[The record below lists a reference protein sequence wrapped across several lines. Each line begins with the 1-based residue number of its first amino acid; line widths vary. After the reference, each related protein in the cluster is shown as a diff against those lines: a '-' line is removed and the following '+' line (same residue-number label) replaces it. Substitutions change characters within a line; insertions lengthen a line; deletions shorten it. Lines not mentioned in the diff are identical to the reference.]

1 MATFHSGSEGQ
12 TQKLQALRRR
22 QKRLAFRVVIV
33 PPVCWGICAASAPW
47 WFPPLKEMLGVRFDA
62 QTQGWILL
70 VLMLLMISLPV
81 LISLHLKRRARG
93 RPLLRRCR
101 RKRASPRTSR
111 HAATLV
117 SSGSGGEEDAR
128 ALLSRLP
135 GRVHLYPN
143 RIVHAGNR
151 SECDL
156 VALCRRGATVIE
168 VKNHAGTVT
177 GDLSDHDLLLTRKN
191 GTELT
196 FYNPAMQV
204 TTHAQTLARALAEA
218 GVPCPVKG
226 CVLFIRE
233 GTIVR
238 LSDRF
243 HRRRVTPVFT
253 RRNRFRLRW
262 YILHRGKR
270 LRRREVRALRRI
282 LENMK

>member
-22 QKRLAFRVVIV
+22 QKRLAFRAVIV

-47 WFPPLKEMLGVRFDA
+47 WFPPLKETLGVRFDA

-93 RPLLRRCR
+93 A
-101 RKRASPRTSR
+101 KY
-111 HAATLV
+111 AATLV
-117 SSGSGGEEDAR
+117 SSGIRGEEDAR

-191 GTELT
+191 GTGADILQPRHAGDDPRADACPR
-196 FYNPAMQV
+196 FGGGGCPLPGQGVRAVHPRGHNCPPVRPFPPSPRHPRVHPAKP
-204 TTHAQTLARALAEA
+204 LPSAL
-218 GVPCPVKG
+218 
-226 CVLFIRE
+226 
-233 GTIVR
+233 
-238 LSDRF
+238 
-243 HRRRVTPVFT
+243 
-253 RRNRFRLRW
+253 

-270 LRRREVRALRRI
+270 LRRREVRALRRFWRI
-282 LENMK
+282 

>member
-22 QKRLAFRVVIV
+22 QKRLAFRAVIV

-70 VLMLLMISLPV
+70 ALMLLMISLPV

-93 RPLLRRCR
+93 A
-101 RKRASPRTSR
+101 KY
-111 HAATLV
+111 AATLV
-117 SSGSGGEEDAR
+117 SSGIRGEEDAR

-168 VKNHAGTVT
+168 VKNHAGRVT

-204 TTHAQTLARALAEA
+204 TTHAQTLARALAEV

-282 LENMK
+282 LEDMK

>member
-1 MATFHSGSEGQ
+1 M
-12 TQKLQALRRR
+12 
-22 QKRLAFRVVIV
+22 
-33 PPVCWGICAASAPW
+33 
-47 WFPPLKEMLGVRFDA
+47 RFDA
-62 QTQGWILL
+62 QTQGWMLL

-93 RPLLRRCR
+93 A
-101 RKRASPRTSR
+101 KY
-111 HAATLV
+111 AATLV
-117 SSGSGGEEDAR
+117 SSGIRGEEDAR

-262 YILHRGKR
+262 YILHRGNACAAGKSAR
-270 LRRREVRALRRI
+270 SAAFWRI
-282 LENMK
+282 

>member
-22 QKRLAFRVVIV
+22 QKRLAFRAVIV

-93 RPLLRRCR
+93 A
-101 RKRASPRTSR
+101 KY
-111 HAATLV
+111 AATLV
-117 SSGSGGEEDAR
+117 SSGIRGEEDAR

-282 LENMK
+282 LEDIQSAEAPLQPEPSSYPAR

>member
-1 MATFHSGSEGQ
+1 MKQFGLIVSDPSQ
-12 TQKLQALRRR
+12 DSALRQSISSLLSAQEIPFSGFTDAPAPLFADCPDTRA
-22 QKRLAFRVVIV
+22 AFLFRAAYALMQPGQPLPADLLLRHLSGDAQPGNVIRKYTCLQLSFLPYLRPGRTIV
-33 PPVCWGICAASAPW
+33 PLDG
-47 WFPPLKEMLGVRFDA
+47 GVRIGDD
-62 QTQGWILL
+62 LL
-70 VLMLLMISLPV
+70 V
-81 LISLHLKRRARG
+81 
-93 RPLLRRCR
+93 
-101 RKRASPRTSR
+101 
-111 HAATLV
+111 
-117 SSGSGGEEDAR
+117 
-128 ALLSRLP
+128 LLSRLP

-282 LENMK
+282 LEDMK

>member
-22 QKRLAFRVVIV
+22 QKYLAFRAVIV

-47 WFPPLKEMLGVRFDA
+47 WFPPLKETLRVRFDA
-62 QTQGWILL
+62 QTQGWMLL
-70 VLMLLMISLPV
+70 ALILLMISLPV

-93 RPLLRRCR
+93 A
-101 RKRASPRTSR
+101 KY
-111 HAATLV
+111 AATLV
-117 SSGSGGEEDAR
+117 SSGIRGEEDAR
-128 ALLSRLP
+128 ALLNRLP

-204 TTHAQTLARALAEA
+204 TTHAQTLARALAESVSLP
-218 GVPCPVKG
+218 GQG
-226 CVLFIRE
+226 
-233 GTIVR
+233 
-238 LSDRF
+238 
-243 HRRRVTPVFT
+243 
-253 RRNRFRLRW
+253 
-262 YILHRGKR
+262 
-270 LRRREVRALRRI
+270 VRAVHPRGHNCPPVRPFPPPPRHPRVHPAKPLPSALVHPAPRKTPAPPGKSAHSAAFWRI
-282 LENMK
+282 

>member
-22 QKRLAFRVVIV
+22 QKYLAFRAVIV

-47 WFPPLKEMLGVRFDA
+47 WFPPRKEMLV
-62 QTQGWILL
+62 
-70 VLMLLMISLPV
+70 ISLPV

-93 RPLLRRCR
+93 A
-101 RKRASPRTSR
+101 KY
-111 HAATLV
+111 AATLV
-117 SSGSGGEEDAR
+117 SSGIRGEEDAR

-282 LENMK
+282 LEDMK

>member
-22 QKRLAFRVVIV
+22 QKRLAFRAVIV

-93 RPLLRRCR
+93 A
-101 RKRASPRTSR
+101 KYA
-111 HAATLV
+111 
-117 SSGSGGEEDAR
+117 
-128 ALLSRLP
+128 
-135 GRVHLYPN
+135 
-143 RIVHAGNR
+143 
-151 SECDL
+151 
-156 VALCRRGATVIE
+156 

-243 HRRRVTPVFT
+243 LRRRVTPVFT

-282 LENMK
+282 LEDMK

>member
-1 MATFHSGSEGQ
+1 M
-12 TQKLQALRRR
+12 
-22 QKRLAFRVVIV
+22 
-33 PPVCWGICAASAPW
+33 
-47 WFPPLKEMLGVRFDA
+47 
-62 QTQGWILL
+62 
-70 VLMLLMISLPV
+70 
-81 LISLHLKRRARG
+81 
-93 RPLLRRCR
+93 
-101 RKRASPRTSR
+101 
-111 HAATLV
+111 
-117 SSGSGGEEDAR
+117 
-128 ALLSRLP
+128 
-135 GRVHLYPN
+135 HLYPN

-168 VKNHAGTVT
+168 VKNHAAPVT
-177 GDLSDHDLLLTRKN
+177 GDLSDHDKLLTRKN
-191 GTELT
+191 RTELT
-196 FYNPAMQV
+196 FYNPAMKE

-270 LRRREVRALRRI
+270 LRREVRALRRI
-282 LENMK
+282 LEDMK

>member
-22 QKRLAFRVVIV
+22 QMHLTFRAAIV
-33 PPVCWGICAASAPW
+33 PPVCWAIFAASAPW
-47 WFPPLKEMLGVRFDA
+47 WFPALKGVLAAHLGAQAQGWALLGV
-62 QTQGWILL
+62 LL
-70 VLMLLMISLPV
+70 TLLSVPV
-81 LISLHLKRRARG
+81 LISMRLKHRARG
-93 RPLLRRCR
+93 A
-101 RKRASPRTSR
+101 KY
-111 HAATLV
+111 AATLV
-117 SSGSGGEEDAR
+117 SSGIRGEEDAR
-128 ALLSRLP
+128 ALLSHLP
-135 GRVHLYPN
+135 SRVHLYPN

-156 VALCRRGATVIE
+156 VALCRRGATVVE

-191 GTELT
+191 GTELS

-226 CVLFIRE
+226 CVLFIRD
-233 GTIVR
+233 GTVVR

-243 HRRRVTPVFT
+243 HRRRITPVFT

-270 LRRREVRALRRI
+270 LRRREVRQLRRI
-282 LENMK
+282 LEDMK

>member
-1 MATFHSGSEGQ
+1 MVVSAAEGDAGG
-12 TQKLQALRRR
+12 ALRRADAG
-22 QKRLAFRVVIV
+22 LDSA
-33 PPVCWGICAASAPW
+33 GADAADDFPARADFPAP
-47 WFPPLKEMLGVRFDA
+47 
-62 QTQGWILL
+62 Q
-70 VLMLLMISLPV
+70 
-81 LISLHLKRRARG
+81 
-93 RPLLRRCR
+93 
-101 RKRASPRTSR
+101 
-111 HAATLV
+111 AAGAPTLV
-117 SSGSGGEEDAR
+117 SSGIRGEEDAR

-135 GRVHLYPN
+135 GRVHLFPN

-177 GDLSDHDLLLTRKN
+177 GDLSDHNLLLTRKN

-282 LENMK
+282 LEDMK

>member
-22 QKRLAFRVVIV
+22 QKHLAFRAVIV

-47 WFPPLKEMLGVRFDA
+47 WFPPLKETLELRFDA
-62 QTQGWILL
+62 QTQGWMLL
-70 VLMLLMISLPV
+70 VLILLMISLPV
-81 LISLHLKRRARG
+81 LISLHLKHRARG
-93 RPLLRRCR
+93 A
-101 RKRASPRTSR
+101 KY
-111 HAATLV
+111 AATLV
-117 SSGSGGEEDAR
+117 SSGIRGEEDAR

-168 VKNHAGTVT
+168 VKNHAGTIT

-204 TTHAQTLARALAEA
+204 MTHAQTLARALAEA

-282 LENMK
+282 LEDMK

>member
-12 TQKLQALRRR
+12 TQKLYALRRR
-22 QKRLAFRVVIV
+22 QKHLNFRAVIL
-33 PPVCWGICAASAPW
+33 PPICWAVCAVSAPW
-47 WFPPLKEMLGVRFDA
+47 WFPALKDVLAAHLDA
-62 QTQGWILL
+62 QGQGWALLGILL
-70 VLMLLMISLPV
+70 LMLSLPV
-81 LISLHLKRRARG
+81 LISLRLKRRARG
-93 RPLLRRCR
+93 A
-101 RKRASPRTSR
+101 KY
-111 HAATLV
+111 AATLV
-117 SSGSGGEEDAR
+117 SSGIRGEEDAR

-135 GRVHLYPN
+135 SRVHLYPN

-191 GTELT
+191 GSELT

-226 CVLFIRE
+226 CVLFIRD
-233 GTIVR
+233 GTVVR

-270 LRRREVRALRRI
+270 LRRREVRQLRRI
-282 LENMK
+282 LEDMK